1 MGRCVYEIPLHFM
14 LTTAVLVMMVMVARM
29 MMMTLVTVVGAV
41 VGMMMMTLVTV
52 VGAVVEGDV
61 CAHEQAICQT
71 AHVITTTVT
80 HCASTNHTFYTLV
93 QALAGS
99 LTVATR
105 IFFFFK
111 NNSFCLRPFK
121 HSMQRTFCEEPKS
134 PRVQTEIY
142 ETVTKGAS
150 ASSALT

>member
-14 LTTAVLVMMVMVARM
+14 LTTAVLVMMVMVAR
-29 MMMTLVTVVGAV
+29 
-41 VGMMMMTLVTV
+41 MMMMTLVTV

-142 ETVTKGAS
+142 ETVTKNAS